1 MEMTDSPVSSD
12 SAATAPVPRKEIF
25 ILLTLAAV
33 QFTNIMDFMI
43 MMPLGPQLRDIFQIT
58 PAQFGLLVS
67 AYTLTAGAVGFFSS
81 FFIDRYDRKLALSW
95 AYFGFTIGTFMCAF
109 ATSYELLLL
118 ARAGTGIFGGLI
130 GGLTFSI
137 TGDLIPFERRGR
149 AMGIVMTSF
158 SAASVFGVPFGL
170 FLATK
175 FDWHAPFVFLGAIG
189 LALQFFIYKLIPH
202 VGAHLAQSRAQ
213 RPFELV
219 ERVAKNR
226 SQRFAVILV
235 SGLMLGQFTII
246 PFLADYMVRNVGLT
260 MDQLPLIYFFGGLA
274 TIVTSPIIGKLSDRY
289 GSLKVFLYAL
299 ILALIPIWIITHL
312 RPTPVPLVLFVTTL
326 FFVISGGRMV
336 PAMALVTSAVEPRYR
351 GGFMSLSG
359 SLQQLF
365 AGIAAFIG
373 GLIVYE
379 QDGKLQN
386 YNYVCYLTIVATILC
401 VYISRQIR
409 PVS

>member
-1 MEMTDSPVSSD
+1 
-12 SAATAPVPRKEIF
+12 
-25 ILLTLAAV
+25 
-33 QFTNIMDFMI
+33 MI
-43 MMPLGPQLRDIFQIT
+43 MMPLGPQLRDIFHIT

-81 FFIDRYDRKLALSW
+81 FFVDRFDRKRTLSW

-118 ARAGTGIFGGLI
+118 ARAGTGVFGGLI

-137 TGDLIPFERRGR
+137 CGDLIPFERRGR

-175 FDWHAPFVFLGAIG
+175 YNWHAPFVFLGAFG
-189 LALQFFIYKLIPH
+189 LILQGFIYKLIPP
-202 VGAHLAQSRAQ
+202 VGAHLSGPGTKK
-213 RPFELV
+213 PFELIQSV
-219 ERVAKNR
+219 MKSR
-226 SQRFAVILV
+226 SQSFAVFLV
-235 SGLMLGQFTII
+235 SALMLGQFTII
-246 PFLADYMVRNVGLT
+246 PFLADYMVRNVGFT
-260 MDQLPLIYFFGGLA
+260 TSQLPYIYFFGGLA
-274 TIVTSPIIGKLSDRY
+274 TIVSSPIIGRLSDKF
-289 GSLKVFLYAL
+289 GSAKVFLYAAF
-299 ILALIPIWIITHL
+299 LALIPIWFITHL
-312 RPTPVPLVLFVTTL
+312 GPTPVPLVLILTTL
-326 FFVISGGRMV
+326 FFVIGGGRMV
-336 PAMALVTSAVEPRYR
+336 PAMALVTSSVEPRFR

-365 AGIAAFIG
+365 AGIAALIG
-373 GLIVYE
+373 GMIVYE
-379 QDGKLQN
+379 QDGKLVN
-386 YNYVCYLTIVATILC
+386 YNYVCYLTILATFLC

>member
-1 MEMTDSPVSSD
+1 MSE
-12 SAATAPVPRKEIF
+12 PVPRKEIY

-43 MMPLGPQLRDIFQIT
+43 MMPLGPQLRDIFGIS

-67 AYTLTAGAVGFFSS
+67 AYTLTAGAVGFLSS
-81 FFIDRYDRKLALSW
+81 FYIDRFDRKRALSW
-95 AYFGFTIGTFMCAF
+95 AYFGFTVGTFLCAF

-118 ARAGTGIFGGLI
+118 ARAGTGVFGGLI
-130 GGLTFSI
+130 GGLIFSI

-175 FDWHAPFVFLGAIG
+175 FDWHAPFVFLGVIG
-189 LALQFFIYKLIPH
+189 LVLQLMIYKVIPS
-202 VGAHLAQSRAQ
+202 VGSHLSAGTEKK
-213 RPFELV
+213 PLELLQTV
-219 ERVAKNR
+219 FKNR
-226 SQRFAVILV
+226 SQRFAVFLI
-235 SGLMLGQFTII
+235 SGLMLGQFTLI
-246 PFLADYMVRNVGLT
+246 PFLADYMVRNVGFT
-260 MDQLPLIYFFGGLA
+260 ISQLPYIYFFGGLA
-274 TIVTSPIIGKLSDRY
+274 TIVSSPMIGRMSDRF

-299 ILALIPIWIITHL
+299 VISLIPIWLITHL
-312 RPTPVPLVLFVTTL
+312 GPTPVWIVLILTTS

-336 PAMALVTSAVEPRYR
+336 PAMALVTSAVEPRFR

-365 AGIAAFIG
+365 AGVASLVG

-379 QDGKLQN
+379 QDGKLVN
-386 YNYVCYLTIVATILC
+386 YNYVCYLAILATILC
-401 VYISRQIR
+401 VWISRQIR

>member
-1 MEMTDSPVSSD
+1 
-12 SAATAPVPRKEIF
+12 
-25 ILLTLAAV
+25 
-33 QFTNIMDFMI
+33 MDFMI
-43 MMPLGPQLRDIFQIT
+43 MMPLGPQLRDIFGIS

-81 FFIDRYDRKLALSW
+81 FYIDRFDRKRSLSW

-109 ATSYELLLL
+109 ATSYELLLI

-137 TGDLIPFERRGR
+137 TGDLIPFARRGR

-175 FDWHAPFVFLGAIG
+175 YNWHAPFVFLGAVG
-189 LALQFFIYKLIPH
+189 LVLQIFIYKVIPS
-202 VGAHLAQSRAQ
+202 VGSHISTGVEKKPL
-213 RPFELV
+213 ELLQTV
-219 ERVAKNR
+219 MKNR
-226 SQRFAVILV
+226 SQRFAVFLV

-246 PFLADYMVRNVGLT
+246 PFLADYMVRNVGFT
-260 MDQLPLIYFFGGLA
+260 MSQLPLIYFFGGLA
-274 TIVTSPIIGKLSDRY
+274 TIVTSPLIGRMSDKF

-299 ILALIPIWIITHL
+299 VLALIPIGFITHL
-312 RPTPVPLVLFVTTL
+312 GLTPVWIVLILTTS

-336 PAMALVTSAVEPRYR
+336 PAMALVTSAVEPRFR

-359 SLQQLF
+359 SFQQLF
-365 AGIAAFIG
+365 AGVASLIG

-379 QDGKLQN
+379 QDGKLVN
-386 YNYVCYLTIVATILC
+386 YNYVCYLTILTTILC
-401 VYISRQIR
+401 VWIARQIR